1 MRISDWSSDVCSSD
15 LAVWLQYPALLV
27 IDQIGHEYLI
37 ENLVVDGRILDR
49 NHIFDA
55 AIEIAR
61 HPVGRRDEELHPL
74 MRQERA
80 GGKGPDAPVLQKAAD
95 DRLDPD
101 RFRQARHARPPAA
114 DAAHDQVDRKSTRP
128 NASHYSAD

>member
-1 MRISDWSSDVCSSD
+1 MRFSYWSSDLCSSY
-15 LAVWLQYPALLV
+15 LIGAVWLQYPALLV

-61 HPVGRRDEELHPL
+61 HPVGRRDDELHPL
-74 MRQERA
+74 LRSEEHTHALQSLMRSSYA
-80 GGKGPDAPVLQKAAD
+80 V
-95 DRLDPD
+95 
-101 RFRQARHARPPAA
+101 FC
-114 DAAHDQVDRKSTRP
+114 
-128 NASHYSAD
+128 